1 MLKSAHLKMFRKHT
15 DLIIDFVTG
24 LNTLRGANEKGK
36 TTITEAVLYAWL
48 GVGALREPLK
58 DVVTYDHDVKQLSV
72 EIAWELD
79 GVDYTIVRSAKGAE
93 LRYGDATVTGQTE
106 TKQFMERQ
114 LGCPMATA
122 KLLLFAGQNDIR
134 GVLEGGDAG
143 NLVEKLAGL
152 QVIDDM
158 IAKIGEQLS
167 SGNTKQVEAQ
177 LAMYEAADHTPPTA
191 PDNSEIAALQT
202 ELDRVTDHYVK
213 LQESWDVSAPK
224 KVAAEAVL
232 LQASKASAAVV
243 FVENRRA
250 ELQKKAVTPGP
261 CAVTPEMIDK
271 ARSLI
276 ADSSRIDRL
285 IASKAKKFPEL
296 DYDWD
301 ESEDALNAEIAGL
314 KIKVKDLTA
323 LERDLAVQLATKQA
337 MYISE
342 TTCSLCKKDLSD
354 VPEVTILNKQVAEAC
369 DVLEGQ
375 RKTAIVNQREAQ
387 ADLGACEEIV
397 KVTAQVRAIADEN
410 WALSDTLPPTATW
423 IGGDVPQKG
432 QLPDLKGMEAT
443 LNAHR
448 RAVTAAEVAQAE
460 LDALV
465 TPETVDTVEAKATL
479 EALAEEERAVGV
491 AYKAH
496 HEAAFN
502 HRTAVGVY
510 EAKKAA
516 YDRELAAYNK
526 AVEAG
531 AGLKKTLA
539 TMQFNNDL
547 VKKLRTL
554 RPEIR
559 DQVWNLVL
567 GAVSHYFSQI
577 RGEPSSVT
585 REDNAFRVNGRPI
598 DGLSGS
604 TLDTLGLGIRVALSK
619 TFLPGIGFQ
628 MFDEPFAGCDKTR
641 ELAGLG
647 TIAAANFDQVL
658 LITHSDLADSLSDK
672 VHNV

>member
-15 DLIIDFVTG
+15 DLVIDFVTG

-72 EIAWELD
+72 ELAWELD

-93 LRYGDATVTGQTE
+93 LRYGDAVITGQTE

-114 LGCPMATA
+114 LGCPIATA
-122 KLLLFAGQNDIR
+122 KLLLFAGQNEIR
-134 GVLEGGDAG
+134 GVLDGGDAG

-152 QVIDDM
+152 QIIDDM
-158 IAKIGEQLS
+158 IAKIGDQLP

-177 LAMYEAADHTPPTA
+177 LAMFEAADHVPPTV

-202 ELDRVTDHYVK
+202 EFDRVTAHYTK
-213 LQESWDVSAPK
+213 LQENWDVSAPK

-232 LQASKASAAVV
+232 LQASKASAAVL
-243 FVENRRA
+243 FVQNRRA
-250 ELQKKAVTPGP
+250 ELEKKAVAPGP
-261 CAVTPEMIDK
+261 CAVTIEMIDK
-271 ARSLI
+271 ARYQI
-276 ADSSRIDRL
+276 ADIGRIDTLR
-285 IASKAKKFPEL
+285 ASKAKKFPEL

-301 ESEDALNAEIAGL
+301 ESEEALNAEIAGL
-314 KIKVKDLTA
+314 KIKVKDFAA
-323 LERDLAVQLATKQA
+323 LERDLAVKLATKQA

-354 VPEVTILNKQVAEAC
+354 VPEVTILNKQVEAECAAL
-369 DVLEGQ
+369 DGQ
-375 RKTAIVNQREAQ
+375 RKTAVVNHREAQ

-397 KVTAQVRAIADEN
+397 KITAQIRAIADAN
-410 WALSDTLPPTATW
+410 WQLSDSLPPVPTW
-423 IGGDVPQKG
+423 VGGEVPEKG

-460 LDALV
+460 LEALV
-465 TPETVDTVEAKATL
+465 TPETIDTVEAKATL
-479 EALAEEERAVGV
+479 EALALEEKAVGV

-502 HRTAVGVY
+502 HRTAVSVY

-516 YDRELAAYNK
+516 YDRELVAYNK

-531 AGLKKTLA
+531 SGLKKTLT

-585 REDNAFRVNGRPI
+585 REDAEFRVNGRSI
-598 DGLSGS
+598 EGLSGS
-604 TLDTLGLGIRVALSK
+604 TLDSLGLGIRVALSK

-628 MFDEPFAGCDKTR
+628 IFDEPFAGCDKNR

-647 TIAAANFDQVL
+647 TIAAANFDQVV
-658 LITHSDLADSLSDK
+658 LITHSDLADALSDK